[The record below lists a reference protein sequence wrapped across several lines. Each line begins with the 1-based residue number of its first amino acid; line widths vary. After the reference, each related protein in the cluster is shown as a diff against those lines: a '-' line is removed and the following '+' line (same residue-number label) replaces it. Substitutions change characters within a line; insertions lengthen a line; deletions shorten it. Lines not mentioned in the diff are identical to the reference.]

1 MNIYI
6 SERSSAPFARLP
18 KWGAT
23 RSASISCVVA
33 LLIAVFP
40 VVLQGQTSG
49 PTRENWTVGLAA
61 GVFNYEP
68 SADQGFPII
77 TVRAD
82 RPTSKWV
89 RLEAATSYTR
99 PEVQT
104 DSDMLFDPSLPAEY
118 TNLFTVTVGLQL
130 RLTVGRLEP
139 YGGISAGFFGRY
151 DGDSAGRRFG
161 RTTFQFP
168 FGIRIWATDHIGV
181 RGEYRFDED
190 RHEAGSTHSDSE
202 MTAGV
207 FWTF

>member
-1 MNIYI
+1 MNISI
-6 SERSSAPFARLP
+6 SERSSAPSARLP
-18 KWGAT
+18 KWGAI
-23 RSASISCVVA
+23 RPASISCAVA
-33 LLIAVFP
+33 LLMAVLP
-40 VVLQGQTSG
+40 VVLQGQASG
-49 PTRENWTVGLAA
+49 STRESWTVGLAA

-68 SADQGFPII
+68 SQDQGFPII

-82 RPTSKWV
+82 RPASKWV

-104 DSDMLFDPSLPAEY
+104 DSLELFDPPLPAEH

-151 DGDSAGRRFG
+151 DGDSTGRRFG
-161 RTTFQFP
+161 RSTFQFP

>member
-1 MNIYI
+1 MNICI
-6 SERSSAPFARLP
+6 SERSSAPSARLP

-23 RSASISCVVA
+23 RPALISCAVA
-33 LLIAVFP
+33 LLMAVSP
-40 VVLQGQTSG
+40 SVLEGQASG

-89 RLEAATSYTR
+89 RLEAVTSYTR

-104 DSDMLFDPSLPAEY
+104 DSEMRFDPSLPAEH

-161 RTTFQFP
+161 RSTFQFP
-168 FGIRIWATDHIGV
+168 LGIRIWVTDHIGV

-190 RHEAGSTHSDSE
+190 GHELFTHSDSE